1 MPRPLRVFLCH
12 SSQDKPAVRELYQKL
27 SSEPWIQPWLDEKK
41 LLPGQDWDLAIE
53 KAVEES
59 DAIIALISN
68 SSVTKEGYIQKEL
81 RFILDIAL
89 TKPEE
94 EIFVIPLRLEG
105 CQPPR
110 RLRAFHYVDYF
121 PQTQQETAYRFV
133 LQSLKRRAE
142 SLGIEIV
149 DAEALAKQRA
159 EEQALKEM
167 EERIQREA
175 REKVRREMEERLRA
189 EAEERARKE
198 FEAQQEKIREEKKPI
213 LVPPKPAPIPQISS
227 KHQYTHDGI
236 LVEILGG
243 MEFMRVPA
251 GRFLMGSKKDDIP
264 AYDDEKS
271 QHSVDIPYDYWM
283 ARFPVT
289 NEQYNA
295 YATARGKKHP
305 VGDWEKKK
313 DHPVVNVYW
322 ADAMAYCQW
331 LNGLLKAELP
341 AGLVLRLPTEAEWE
355 KAARGTDGREYPWGN
370 EFDKNN
376 CNTREGGK
384 GGTTLVGS
392 YSSRGNSPYGC
403 ADMSGNVWEWCHSLY
418 KPYPYQATDGREDE
432 EASGSRVL
440 RGGSFFNFVRY
451 ARCAYRN
458 YGLISY
464 FNNYLGFRVVASPM
478 LS

>member
-1 MPRPLRVFLCH
+1 MSRPLRVFLCH
-12 SSQDKPAVRELYQKL
+12 SSADKPAVRELYQKL
-27 SSEPWIQPWLDEKK
+27 SAEPWIQPWLDEKK

-59 DAIIALISN
+59 DAVIAFISN

-94 EIFVIPLRLEG
+94 EIFVIPLRLED

-110 RLRAFHYVDYF
+110 RLRTFHYVDYF
-121 PQTQQETAYRFV
+121 PQAQQETAFRFI

-149 DAEALAKQRA
+149 DAETLAA
-159 EEQALKEM
+159 EAQALKEM
-167 EERIQREA
+167 EERVQREA
-175 REKVRREMEERLRA
+175 REKVRREMEDRLRA

-198 FEAQQEKIREEKKPI
+198 FEAQQAKIREEKKPI
-213 LVPPKPAPIPQISS
+213 LATPKPAPVSQISS
-227 KHQYTHDGI
+227 KHQYTHEGI

-243 MEFMRVPA
+243 MEFVRVPA
-251 GRFLMGSKKDDIP
+251 GKFLMGSKKDNKL
-264 AYDDEKS
+264 AYEAEKP
-271 QHSVDIPYDYWM
+271 QQTVDIPYDYWM

-295 YATARGKKHP
+295 FTKAKSMKHP
-305 VGDWEKKK
+305 VDGWEKKK
-313 DHPVVNVYW
+313 DHPVVRVSW
-322 ADAMAYCQW
+322 KDAMVYCQW
-331 LNGLLKAELP
+331 LNALLQAELP
-341 AGLVLRLPTEAEWE
+341 AGLILRLPTEAEWE
-355 KAARGTDGREYPWGN
+355 KAARGTDGREYPWGDK
-370 EFDKNN
+370 FDKNN
-376 CNTREGGK
+376 CNTSE
-384 GGTTLVGS
+384 GGTTSVGS

-418 KPYPYQATDGREDE
+418 KPYPYKVDDGREDE
-432 EASGSRVL
+432 KASGARVL
-440 RGGSFFNFVRY
+440 RGGSFINDDGD
-451 ARCAYRN
+451 ARCACRGN
-458 YGLISY
+458 YD
-464 FNNYLGFRVVASPM
+464 YLGFIIGFRVVASPV